1 VLDSK
6 MNSSTRIEHGY
17 LDSNNK
23 DLLLSILLN
32 ESKGLH
38 DEHGGSGLST
48 LGDGNKEMAMA
59 FKAITSRS
67 CI

>member
-1 VLDSK
+1 MRAYVLDSK

-48 LGDGNKEMAMA
+48 LG
-59 FKAITSRS
+59 
-67 CI
+67 